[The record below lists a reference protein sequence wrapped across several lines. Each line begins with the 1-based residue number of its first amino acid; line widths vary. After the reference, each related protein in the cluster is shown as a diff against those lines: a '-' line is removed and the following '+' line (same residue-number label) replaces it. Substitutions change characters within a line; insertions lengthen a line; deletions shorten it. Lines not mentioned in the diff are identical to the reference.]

1 MLFQVSFRD
10 ELDNEMIVCIEE
22 EQTLFH
28 IMDAM
33 EIAKFL
39 RKENKKPTIT
49 NIETGTNYSRLEV
62 IK

>member
-1 MLFQVSFRD
+1 
-10 ELDNEMIVCIEE
+10 MIVCIEE

>member
-1 MLFQVSFRD
+1 MLFQVSFQD
-10 ELDNEMIVCIEE
+10 HLNNEMIVCIEE
-22 EQTLFH
+22 DQTHFH

-39 RKENKKPTIT
+39 RKENKKPLIT
-49 NIETGTNYSRLEV
+49 NVDTGTSYTHLEV